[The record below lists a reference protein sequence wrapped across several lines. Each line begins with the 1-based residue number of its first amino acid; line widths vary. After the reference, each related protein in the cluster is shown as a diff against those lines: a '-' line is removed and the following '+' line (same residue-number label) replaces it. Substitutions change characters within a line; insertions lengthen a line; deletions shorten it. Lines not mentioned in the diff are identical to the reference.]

1 MINKIYQLI
10 KKQFLKIFKTLP
22 NNKYINNLIK
32 KKLALNIKKYKI
44 IKTQINI

>member
-10 KKQFLKIFKTLP
+10 KKKFLKIFKTLP
-22 NNKYINNLIK
+22 NNKLINNLIK